1 MTDGF
6 TCECGWTWDD
16 DQEQSYLNHK
26 SMAHR
31 GQIDTES
38 YFERYQRIRNEIPTE
53 YHDIYNELTGSG
65 RSPVCVQAA
74 ICYVESSATMK
85 QVRDAFDVTN
95 PPIRQITNKM
105 IDRGVITLEEVREN
119 CADNGLQTFGEK
131 RHKGEKSV
139 NLHG

>member
-1 MTDGF
+1 
-6 TCECGWTWDD
+6 
-16 DQEQSYLNHK
+16 
-26 SMAHR
+26 MAHR